1 MGSEEEKGGGLYR
14 RVLRHAAA
22 DQRHVSLQTKLSMN
36 NRDTA
41 TIQQGEEPRGSVSRE
56 EGCIER
62 TVSSNAALKFF
73 SSSILLP
80 PLWSILDR
88 STV

>member
-41 TIQQGEEPRGSVSRE
+41 TIQQGEEPRGSVSQ

-62 TVSSNAALKFF
+62 PVSSNAALKFF

-80 PLWSILDR
+80 SLWSTLDR